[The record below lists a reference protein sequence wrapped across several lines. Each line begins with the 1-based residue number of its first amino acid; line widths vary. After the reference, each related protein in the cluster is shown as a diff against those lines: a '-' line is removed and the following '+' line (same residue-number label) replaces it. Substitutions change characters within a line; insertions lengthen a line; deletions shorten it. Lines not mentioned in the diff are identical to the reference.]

1 MILERYIGE
10 YKGYSINTSLHTNSS
25 RKGNNIIRD
34 SLSKSKYISL
44 IAEKFIDYPKNGS
57 KFVITWEHKES
68 SYKGLL
74 VSIKDKDITI
84 ITTVLTNDKNPDKI
98 LQNENV
104 RFNLGKVNFN
114 KDLK

>member
-1 MILERYIGE
+1 MILERYIGQ
-10 YKGYSINTSLHTNSS
+10 YKDYSINTSYHTNSS

-34 SLSKSKYISL
+34 SLSKSKYIRL
-44 IAEKFIDYPKNGS
+44 IAERFNDYPKNGT
-57 KFVITWEHKES
+57 KFVITWEHKEGN
-68 SYKGLL
+68 YKGLL

-84 ITTVLTNDKNPDKI
+84 ITTVLTNNKNPDKI

-114 KDLK
+114 KVLK

>member
-10 YKGYSINTSLHTNSS
+10 YKGYSINTSFHTNSS

-44 IAEKFIDYPKNGS
+44 IAERFNDYPKNGN

-84 ITTVLTNDKNPDKI
+84 ITTVLTNNKIPDKI
-98 LQNENV
+98 LQTVNV
-104 RFNLGKVNFN
+104 RFNLGKVDFN

>member
-10 YKGYSINTSLHTNSS
+10 YKGYSINTSFHTNSS

-44 IAEKFIDYPKNGS
+44 IDSRFNEYPKNGS

-68 SYKGLL
+68 NYKGLL

-84 ITTVLTNDKNPDKI
+84 ITTVLTNNKNPDKI
-98 LQNENV
+98 LQNENI
-104 RFNLGKVNFN
+104 RFNLGKVDFN